1 MNIFNHDSGEYDM
14 VDLTAFFEDVR
25 KDAMNSGLALFKT
38 YGIKGMKEELGSKNP
53 IKLANKMIN
62 FFVQYEEY
70 EKCGEIKQIIDEYK
84 KCQTK

>member
-1 MNIFNHDSGEYDM
+1 
-14 VDLTAFFEDVR
+14 
-25 KDAMNSGLALFKT
+25 MNSGLALFKT